1 MNNTWYHIPGFN
13 GYQINKDGEVRSM
26 KMMYA
31 NPGYYL
37 KRRKDGSYELTNDE
51 NKRIRIKPEKL
62 LKLTFESGKNLY
74 PVIED
79 DVYLGGRNKIF
90 KNSKKKKDISYGS
103 LSLNIQKETQDDEE
117 EYKLQ
122 LKSDNVDLKH
132 LIRFYD

>member
-1 MNNTWYHIPGFN
+1 
-13 GYQINKDGEVRSM
+13 M

-51 NKRIRIKPEKL
+51 NKRIRIKPDKL
-62 LKLTFESGKNLY
+62 LKLTFESGKNPY
-74 PVIED
+74 PVMED
-79 DVYLGGRNKIF
+79 DIYLGGRNKIF
-90 KNSKKKKDISYGS
+90 KSDKKKKDIPYGS
-103 LSLNIQKETQDDEE
+103 LSLNIQKEIQDNEE
-117 EYKLQ
+117 GYKLQ